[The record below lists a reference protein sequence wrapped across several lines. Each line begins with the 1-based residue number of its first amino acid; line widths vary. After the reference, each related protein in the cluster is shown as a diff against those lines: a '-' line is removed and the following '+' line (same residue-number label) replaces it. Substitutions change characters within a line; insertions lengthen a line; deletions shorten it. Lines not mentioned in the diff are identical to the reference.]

1 MRPAGLFSKAH
12 LAALLCTLMQL
23 LFAPIPAW
31 PAELPMPAAEAN
43 ADIYG
48 TWRLAKVLDSADIA
62 AMSDR
67 QAQAMVGTEVVIAMD
82 RFKIG
87 NRTCKRPTYERSV
100 EDLVKSFREQGHVSS
115 ANMGLP
121 DPVTAIDA
129 RCTHLYLKA
138 PGRIVVHWDG
148 FYFDAVKEAQR
159 VGPQPTQH

>member
-1 MRPAGLFSKAH
+1 MRLAGLLSKVCLAAALCAPVPFLLAPVAARPAG
-12 LAALLCTLMQL
+12 
-23 LFAPIPAW
+23 PPA
-31 PAELPMPAAEAN
+31 PAAEAN

-48 TWRLAKVLDSADIA
+48 TWRLAKVLGSADIA

-67 QAQAMVGTEVVIAMD
+67 QAQAMVGKEVAIAKD

-87 NRTCKRPTYERSV
+87 NRTCRWPTYERSV

-121 DPVTAIDA
+121 DPVTSIDA
-129 RCTHLYLKA
+129 RCTHIYLKA

-148 FYFDAVKEAQR
+148 FYFDAVKK
-159 VGPQPTQH
+159 VH

>member
-1 MRPAGLFSKAH
+1 MRLAGLLSKVR
-12 LAALLCTLMQL
+12 LGAALCALAPL
-23 LFAPIPAW
+23 LLAPMSAW
-31 PAELPMPAAEAN
+31 PAEPPAPAEAN

-48 TWRLAKVLDSADIA
+48 TWRLAKVLGSADIA

-67 QAQAMVGTEVVIAMD
+67 QAQAMIGKEVVIAKD

-87 NRTCKRPTYERSV
+87 NRTCRRPTYERSV

-148 FYFDAVKEAQR
+148 FYFDAIKAARGVR
-159 VGPQPTQH
+159 PRPTRH

>member
-1 MRPAGLFSKAH
+1 MC
-12 LAALLCTLMQL
+12 ALLPLML
-23 LFAPIPAW
+23 ASRPAW
-31 PAELPMPAAEAN
+31 PAEQTGPN

-48 TWRLAKVLDSADIA
+48 TWRLSKVLDSADIS

-67 QAQAMVGTEVVIAMD
+67 QAQAMIGTEVVIAKD
-82 RFKIG
+82 KFKIG
-87 NRTCKRPTYERSV
+87 NRTCRQPTYKRGV

-129 RCTHLYLKA
+129 RCTHFYLKP

-148 FYFDAVKEAQR
+148 FYFDAVKRTQR
-159 VGPQPTQH
+159 LRPGPGH

>member
-1 MRPAGLFSKAH
+1 MRLAGLLSKAC
-12 LAALLCTLMQL
+12 LAAVLCTLVSL
-23 LFAPIPAW
+23 LLA
-31 PAELPMPAAEAN
+31 PMPTRSSGPPVPTADSN

-48 TWRLAKVLDSADIA
+48 TWRLAKVLGSADIA

-67 QAQAMVGTEVVIAMD
+67 QAQAMVGKEVVIEKD

-87 NRTCKRPTYERSV
+87 NRTCNRPTYERSV
-100 EDLVKSFREQGHVSS
+100 EDLVKSFREQGHVSC

-129 RCTHLYLKA
+129 GCTDLYLKA

-148 FYFDAVKEAQR
+148 FYFDAVKEAHQVR
-159 VGPQPTQH
+159 PQLTQP